1 MHPETLEEKYMEK
14 NINKEE
20 ERIDEFRDLAKCIKS
35 RIYELMI
42 IGNNHEAAAIIE
54 QLQSVTPYDK
64 DLEELK
70 KKIGME

>member
-1 MHPETLEEKYMEK
+1 MRYKTLESKKYINNEKQ
-14 NINKEE
+14 EE
-20 ERIDEFRDLAKCIKS
+20 VRVDEFRELAKSIKS

-42 IGNNHEAAAIIE
+42 IGNNHEAAAVIE

-64 DLEELK
+64 ELEELK